1 MSSWPIWIAIVLL
14 VDAGVG
20 LLGIERF
27 GRTIAPRIIRR
38 VALSEAALAIALVVW
53 HFAAR

>member
-1 MSSWPIWIAIVLL
+1 MSSWPIWIAILLL

-20 LLGIERF
+20 LLNVERF
-27 GRTIAPRIIRR
+27 GRVISPRTLRR
-38 VALSEAALAIALVVW
+38 VAISEAALAIALVVW